1 MAQYVKFLKGTMD
14 AYQKCIKRDDTLYF
28 IIEQDNDNAQLFL
41 GNKRVGGTGDLSEYK
56 LKDLSDVLIEN
67 DIVSDSLLVYDTVQ
81 GGWVAKSL
89 EEQFPIFGDVD
100 TKLPGLVPGVTNG
113 EANLFLKSDG
123 TWASIDMPDVEVKVS
138 DKIFI
143 KREDGTIDLLGFEEA
158 ESGSQLVK
166 LADGTIGWIKPDT
179 TTVEGLSGAIETLQT
194 DVQNLNTTVSG
205 LGTTVS
211 GINTTVGQL
220 TTDVEALETE
230 IADTKQDIADLA
242 ADVYTK
248 EQTDEAIKT
257 EVAKASHLKRK
268 NFDTRIEAEIFV
280 SELADEELDSY
291 VIMIATDIVA
301 EADKYD
307 EYLITV
313 VDGKRTLEKIGSWEV
328 DLTNYATIDQLN
340 AFENHIG
347 YVDTGS
353 GKSLVETIDENFAK
367 KEELAPLATKEALN
381 LLSNDLSTNY
391 AKKTDF
397 VIETVNTDEFTLEN
411 KNLSI
416 NKISVDKVDGL
427 VGFLNNKVDKEEGKS
442 LISTTLIEKVEN
454 LYDIR
459 AISSDFECV
468 DGTLSFSSAVTNRLS
483 GIETSV
489 SGLEE
494 KVNTVTEAITWGVIV
509 PEE

>member
-1 MAQYVKFLKGTMD
+1 MAQYVKFLRGTME
-14 AYQKCIKRDDTLYF
+14 AYEKCRKNSDTLYF
-28 IIEQDNDNAQLFL
+28 VTEQDQNTGKLYL
-41 GNKRVGGTGDLSEYK
+41 GEKLLTGTTDLKDFSIGALKDVLLSEN
-56 LKDLSDVLIEN
+56 IAN
-67 DIVSDSLLVYDTVQ
+67 DSLLVYDSAEEA
-81 GGWVAKSL
+81 WVNKTID
-89 EEQFPIFGDVD
+89 EQFPVFGAVD
-100 TKLPGLVPGVTNG
+100 LTIPGLVPGVTNG
-113 EANLFLKSDG
+113 ETNLFLKSDG

-158 ESGSQLVK
+158 ESGAQLVK
-166 LADGTIGWIKPDT
+166 LADGTIGWVKPDT
-179 TTVEGLSGAIETLQT
+179 TTVEGLSSAIETLQT
-194 DVQNLNTTVSG
+194 DVQSLNTTVSS

-211 GINTTVGQL
+211 GINSAVGQL
-220 TTDVEALETE
+220 TTDVGDLETE
-230 IADTKQDIADLA
+230 IAGTKQDIATLA
-242 ADVYTK
+242 ANVYTK
-248 EQTDEAIKT
+248 EQTDEAIQT

-280 SELADEELDSY
+280 AGLTDEELDSY

-328 DLTNYATIDQLN
+328 DLTNYAT
-340 AFENHIG
+340 
-347 YVDTGS
+347 
-353 GKSLVETIDENFAK
+353 
-367 KEELAPLATKEALN
+367 KEELATLDNRIGFNNPNPELTLCEVIEETYATKEELVPLATKEALN

-397 VIETVNTDEFTLEN
+397 VIETVNADEFTLEN

-416 NKISVDKVDGL
+416 NKISIDKVDGL
-427 VGFLNNKVDKEEGKS
+427 VGFLNDKVDKEEGKS

-454 LYDIR
+454 LYDIK

-468 DGTLSFSSAVTNRLS
+468 DGTLSFSSTVTNRLS

-489 SGLEE
+489 SGLEG
-494 KVNTVTEAITWGVIV
+494 KVNTITEAITWGAIV